1 MFYRYCSRRAADTSR
16 VGRRAY
22 IARAFSRLL
31 QDLWIS
37 VCLSPSLSCPAPVPQ
52 GSFFYGGLPRG
63 SRRGEAGE
71 EVKERD
77 FFSTF
82 LFRFCFATRQFNWG
96 GEYILVAVACCW
108 KVFF

>member
-1 MFYRYCSRRAADTSR
+1 MFIAEPLVPRSRAPGIIFLAEDCREGT
-16 VGRRAY
+16 RR
-22 IARAFSRLL
+22 S
-31 QDLWIS
+31 
-37 VCLSPSLSCPAPVPQ
+37 
-52 GSFFYGGLPRG
+52 
-63 SRRGEAGE
+63 EAGE